1 MNLKLGEIKIDKK
14 EFHNSKKPVD
24 FNLADTNEI
33 VASDKFEFE
42 EGDKYY
48 IGYKDGEFVRP
59 LPVIL
64 TQMSGFIKYFDSNRK
79 NVPYLSEDEE
89 IIIKY
94 NKIWKKTTKTN
105 GFELDSQPFYDKT
118 YIKTNLRHMMI
129 KSILFFQTLKFQKKK
144 LIIIALQQFILILY

>member
-14 EFHNSKKPVD
+14 EFHKSKKPVD
-24 FNLADTNEI
+24 FNLVDTNEI
-33 VASDKFEFE
+33 VASDKFELE

-48 IGYKDGEFVRP
+48 IRYKDGEFVRP
-59 LPVIL
+59 LHVIL

-94 NKIWKKTTKTN
+94 NKIWKKTTKTY

-118 YIKTNLRHMMI
+118 YIKTKLRHMMI